1 MKYIDKDKIKE
12 WMKEILLYAVF
23 FLIVTII
30 LTKVLLIG
38 NVSSGSM
45 EPTLKVGN
53 KVLVNG
59 LAYTFEEPKRGDVIL
74 FEFESLQLIF
84 TKRII
89 GLPGEK
95 ISFQKGEVYIND
107 ELLQEDY
114 LEKDVDT
121 LSIQSFVIPEN
132 CYFVMGD
139 NREESLDSRFWR
151 EPYVAKESIM
161 GKVFLQIPLVQ
172 IKEKMGSQKFEKE
185 K

>member
-1 MKYIDKDKIKE
+1 MKYIDKEKIKG
-12 WMKEILLYAVF
+12 WTKEILLYAVF
-23 FLIVTII
+23 FLIVAII

-38 NVSSGSM
+38 TVSSDSM
-45 EPTLKVGN
+45 EPTLNVGN

-59 LAYTFEEPKRGDVIL
+59 LAYKFEEPKRGDVIL
-74 FEFESLQLIF
+74 FEFESLQAIF
-84 TKRII
+84 TKRVI

-114 LEKDVDT
+114 LEEDVNT
-121 LSIQSFVIPEN
+121 LSMQSFVVPKD

-151 EPYVAKESIM
+151 EPYVARESIK
-161 GKVFLQIPLVQ
+161 GKVFWQIPLIQ
-172 IKEKMGSQKFEKE
+172 IKERFGDDSD
-185 K
+185 

>member
-1 MKYIDKDKIKE
+1 MKYIDKIKN
-12 WMKEILLYAVF
+12 WLKEILLYAVF
-23 FLIVTII
+23 FIVEAII
-30 LTKVLLIG
+30 LTKILLIG
-38 NVSSGSM
+38 TVSSGSM
-45 EPTLKVGN
+45 EPTLNVGN

-59 LAYTFEEPKRGDVIL
+59 LAYTMEEPKRGDIIL

-84 TKRII
+84 TKRVI

-107 ELLQEDY
+107 KLLQEEY
-114 LEKDVDT
+114 LEDEVDT
-121 LSIQSFVIPEN
+121 LSIQTFVVPKD

-151 EPYVAKESIM
+151 EPYVARESIK

-172 IKEKMGSQKFEKE
+172 LKEKFGDK
-185 K
+185 

>member
-1 MKYIDKDKIKE
+1 MKHIDKIKG
-12 WMKEILLYAVF
+12 WLKEILLYAVF
-23 FLIVTII
+23 FLVVTII

-38 NVSSGSM
+38 TVSSGSM
-45 EPTLKVGN
+45 EPTLRVEN
-53 KVLVNG
+53 KILVNR
-59 LAYTFEEPKRGDVIL
+59 LAYTFEEPKRGDIIL

-84 TKRII
+84 TKRVI

-107 ELLQEDY
+107 ELLQEEY
-114 LEKDVDT
+114 LEEETDT
-121 LSIQSFVIPEN
+121 LSIQSFVVPKN

-151 EPYVAKESIM
+151 EPYVAKESIK

-172 IKEKMGSQKFEKE
+172 MKEKLGIDSGQD
-185 K
+185 

>member
-1 MKYIDKDKIKE
+1 MKHIDKEKIKG

-23 FLIVTII
+23 FLIVAII

-38 NVSSGSM
+38 TVSSSSM
-45 EPTLKVGN
+45 EPTLNVGN

-59 LAYTFEEPKRGDVIL
+59 LAYAFEKPERGDIIL

-84 TKRII
+84 TKRVI

-95 ISFQKGEVYIND
+95 ISFKKGEVYIND

-114 LEKDVDT
+114 LEEEINT
-121 LSIQSFVIPEN
+121 LSIQTFVVPKD

-139 NREESLDSRFWR
+139 NREGSLDSRFWR
-151 EPYVAKESIM
+151 EPYVTGESII
-161 GKVFLQIPLVQ
+161 GKVFWQIPLVQ
-172 IKEKMGSQKFEKE
+172 IKERLGKDSNRD
-185 K
+185 

>member
-1 MKYIDKDKIKE
+1 MKHIDKEKIRD
-12 WMKEILLYAVF
+12 WLKEILLYAVF
-23 FLIVTII
+23 FLIAAII

-38 NVSSGSM
+38 TVSSGSM

-59 LAYTFEEPKRGDVIL
+59 LAYTMEEPKRGDIIL
-74 FEFESLQLIF
+74 FEFESLQAVF
-84 TKRII
+84 TKRVI

-107 ELLQEDY
+107 ELLHEDY
-114 LEKDVDT
+114 LREDIDT
-121 LSIQSFVIPEN
+121 LSLQSFVIPEN

-151 EPYVAKESIM
+151 EPYVAKESIK
-161 GKVFLQIPLVQ
+161 GKVFLQIPLIH
-172 IKEKMGSQKFEKE
+172 IKEEPDEDFDKK
-185 K
+185 